1 MFFITTA
8 LVPQELVIAP
18 IVVRKMYDISSTCVV
33 TKKDGCSAGGTYKE
47 VMTHVHECIAHAA
60 NFAALA
66 ACDRLTRT
74 V

>member
-1 MFFITTA
+1 
-8 LVPQELVIAP
+8 
-18 IVVRKMYDISSTCVV
+18 MYDISSTCVV